1 MICVGGAH
9 RGHRVSVRVE
19 ISGVRGLRFDDG
31 TPVTAASGIAP
42 LGDGWLVAQDDAT
55 HAAWQRPG
63 GVVPVRLLPPV
74 EGHDRFS
81 EAAGTKSLKPDLEV
95 ACPVEA
101 AGRPAVLLLGSG
113 STPRRTRGVLVTL
126 DGDRPD
132 VRAADLTP
140 LYAAAGARLG
150 VPEGQLN
157 LEGASRAGDVLRWY
171 QRGNRAAGVADAG
184 VEVPLEPLVAVL
196 LGQAHPGA
204 VPLGAV
210 HVLDL
215 GEVAGVGLAV
225 TDAVALPDGRELLSA
240 AAEDT
245 PNAVDDGPVVATA
258 LVLVDGGRVLDVTP
272 MPEVEGRV
280 AKVEGLALR
289 GVDGGTVRLVAVVDA
304 DDPELPSPQVDLT
317 VTLG

>member
-1 MICVGGAH
+1 
-9 RGHRVSVRVE
+9 VRVDLTA
-19 ISGVRGLRFDDG
+19 VRELRFDDG
-31 TPVTAASGIAP
+31 SPVTAASGLAP

-55 HAAWQRPG
+55 SAAWQRPG
-63 GVVPVRLLPPV
+63 GVLPVRLFPPV

-81 EAAGTKSLKPDLEV
+81 EAAGTKSLKPDLET

-101 AGRPAVLLLGSG
+101 DGQEAVLLLGSG
-113 STPRRTRGVLVTL
+113 STGRRMRGVLVTL
-126 DGDRPD
+126 DGDRPSA
-132 VRAADLTP
+132 RAADLGP
-140 LYAAAGARLG
+140 LFAAAADALG
-150 VPEGQLN
+150 VPAGQLN

-171 QRGNRAAGVADAG
+171 QRGNLAAGVSSAG
-184 VEVPLEPLVAVL
+184 VEVPLADLVAVL
-196 LGQAHPGA
+196 LGRADAGS
-204 VPLGAV
+204 VRLGAV

-258 LVLVDGGRVLDVTP
+258 LVLADGGRVLDVAP
-272 MPEVEGRV
+272 VPEVEGRV

-289 GVDGGTVRLVAVVDA
+289 GLDGDRVHLLAVVDA
-304 DDPELPSPQVDLT
+304 DDPERPSPQVELT